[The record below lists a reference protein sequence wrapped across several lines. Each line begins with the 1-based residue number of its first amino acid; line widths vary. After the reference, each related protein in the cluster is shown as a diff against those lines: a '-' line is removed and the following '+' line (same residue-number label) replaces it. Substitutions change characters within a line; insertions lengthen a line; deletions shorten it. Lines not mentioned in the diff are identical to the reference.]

1 MRNVLGA
8 VRAHA
13 RPALLAGLLVATL
26 AGAGACAHPNEV
38 PLPGESPSPTPR
50 ASRSTATTGADETR
64 EVCREAQDESED
76 AVATL
81 GDKLTEASTAYN
93 AGKTAE
99 ALAAY
104 NEAKETGTEWAG
116 TLEDLADRNIE
127 SRVRTVL
134 QDGAEMITDLV
145 STPPQNIDPDE
156 AEDQINEFLDDL
168 EAACR

>member
-1 MRNVLGA
+1 MRSLPGPVLN
-8 VRAHA
+8 RA
-13 RPALLAGLLVATL
+13 RSSLLAVLVVGISL
-26 AGAGACAHPNEV
+26 AAGACAHPNEV

-50 ASRSTATTGADETR
+50 VSRTTQTTGADETA

-81 GDKLTEASTAYN
+81 TDQLDEASTAYN

-104 NEAKETGTEWAG
+104 NEAKETGTEWAD
-116 TLEDLADRNIE
+116 TLDELAGRPIE
-127 SRVRTVL
+127 AKVRTVL
-134 QDGAEMITDLV
+134 EDGSEMITDLV
-145 STPPQNIDPDE
+145 NTPPQNIDPED

-168 EAACR
+168 DAACS